1 MSGTIR
7 NWKRPSGWR
16 RRSSRGRAPG
26 QRTMR
31 RAMDTL
37 SRDKVVITAALTGAL
52 TTRNQCEYIPYTPV
66 EIADEAQRC
75 AQAGAAVVH
84 IHAREDDGLPS
95 FKVEKYREIM
105 DEIRRRSDIIIN
117 FSTGAVGI
125 PMEHRVGHIARLK
138 PEIGALNM
146 GSMNYAI
153 YSAKKKQF
161 YFDFVFANP
170 FKDITYLLERMNE
183 GVVKAELEVFDNG
196 HIGNTRPLLDQGIL
210 QAPLDFSLVMG
221 VLGGIP
227 STPRALQFQ
236 AESLPPGSTWKLV
249 GISRD
254 QWPLLAATLT
264 LGGNVR
270 VGLEDNFYFAD
281 GEMARGSSYLV
292 ERAARMCDDVGRQVA
307 TVAEAREM
315 LGLSPTPRQ
324 VPGDYIPD
332 AEEGAFTP
340 DFSALR
346 S

>member
-1 MSGTIR
+1 MET
-7 NWKRPSGWR
+7 
-16 RRSSRGRAPG
+16 SSRE
-26 QRTMR
+26 
-31 RAMDTL
+31 
-37 SRDKVVITAALTGAL
+37 KVVITAALTGAL
-52 TTRNQCEYIPYTPV
+52 TTRKQCEYIPYTPV
-66 EIADEAQRC
+66 EIAEEARRC
-75 AQAGAAVVH
+75 ADAGAAVVH

-95 FKVEKYREIM
+95 FKVEKYRQIM
-105 DEIRRRSDIIIN
+105 DEIRKRSDIIIN

-153 YSAKKKQF
+153 YSEKKKAF

-170 FKDITYLLERMNE
+170 FKDISYLLERMNE
-183 GVVKAELEVFDNG
+183 GGVKPELECFDNG

-210 QAPLDFSLVMG
+210 QPPLDFSLVMG

-254 QWPLLAATLT
+254 QWPLLAQTLT

-270 VGLEDNFYFAD
+270 VGLEDNFYFPD
-281 GEMARGSSYLV
+281 GEMAEGSSYLV
-292 ERAARMCDDVGRQVA
+292 ERAVRMSTDVGRTVA
-307 TVAEAREM
+307 TVAEAREA
-315 LGLSPTPRQ
+315 LGLSPIPRQ
-324 VPGDYIPD
+324 VPSDYVPD
-332 AEEGAFTP
+332 QDDVAFTP
-340 DFSALR
+340 DFSAL
-346 S
+346 SS

>member
-1 MSGTIR
+1 MDSI
-7 NWKRPSGWR
+7 
-16 RRSSRGRAPG
+16 GRD
-26 QRTMR
+26 R
-31 RAMDTL
+31 
-37 SRDKVVITAALTGAL
+37 VVITAALTGAL

-66 EIADEAQRC
+66 EIAEEARRC
-75 AQAGAAVVH
+75 AEAGAAVVH

-183 GVVKAELEVFDNG
+183 GGVKPELEVFDNG

-210 QAPLDFSLVMG
+210 RAPLDFSLVMG

-236 AESLPPGSTWKLV
+236 AESLPAGSTWKLV
-249 GISRD
+249 GIGRD

-270 VGLEDNFYFAD
+270 VGLEDNFYFAN
-281 GEMARGSSYLV
+281 GEMAKGSSYLV
-292 ERAARMCDDVGRQVA
+292 ERAARMCEDVGRQVA
-307 TVAEAREM
+307 TIAEAREM
-315 LGLSPTPRQ
+315 LGLSATPCQ
-324 VPGDYIPD
+324 VPADYAPD
-332 AEEGAFTP
+332 AGEGAFTP
-340 DFSALR
+340 DFSALG

>member
-1 MSGTIR
+1 
-7 NWKRPSGWR
+7 
-16 RRSSRGRAPG
+16 
-26 QRTMR
+26 
-31 RAMDTL
+31 MDTI
-37 SRDKVVITAALTGAL
+37 SRDKVVVTAALTGAL

-66 EIADEAQRC
+66 EIAEEAGRC
-75 AQAGAAVVH
+75 AEAGAAVVH

-105 DEIRRRSDIIIN
+105 DEIRLRSDIIIN

-183 GVVKAELEVFDNG
+183 GSVKPELEVFDNG

-210 QAPLDFSLVMG
+210 RLPLDFSLVMG

-227 STPRALQFQ
+227 ATSRALQFQ
-236 AESLPPGSTWKLV
+236 AESLPAGSTWKLV
-249 GISRD
+249 GIGRD

-264 LGGNVR
+264 LGGNIR
-270 VGLEDNFYFAD
+270 VGLEDNFYYAD
-281 GEMARGSSYLV
+281 GEMAKGSSYLV
-292 ERAARMCDDVGRQVA
+292 ERSVRMCQDVGRPVA
-307 TVAEAREM
+307 TIAEAREM
-315 LGLSPTPRQ
+315 LGLSATPCQ
-324 VPGDYIPD
+324 VPADYAPD
-332 AEEGAFTP
+332 ANEGAFTP
-340 DFSALR
+340 DFSALG

>member
-1 MSGTIR
+1 
-7 NWKRPSGWR
+7 
-16 RRSSRGRAPG
+16 
-26 QRTMR
+26 
-31 RAMDTL
+31 MD
-37 SRDKVVITAALTGAL
+37 SINREKVVITAALTGAL
-52 TTRNQCEYIPYTPV
+52 TTRNQCQYIPYTPV
-66 EIADEAQRC
+66 EIAEEARRC
-75 AQAGAAVVH
+75 AEAGAAVVH
-84 IHAREDDGLPS
+84 IHAREDDGQPS

-170 FKDITYLLERMNE
+170 FKDITYLLERMND
-183 GVVKAELEVFDNG
+183 GVVKPELEVFDNG

-249 GISRD
+249 GIGRD

-270 VGLEDNFYFAD
+270 VGLEDNFYFAS

-292 ERAARMCDDVGRQVA
+292 ERAVRMCEDVGRQVA